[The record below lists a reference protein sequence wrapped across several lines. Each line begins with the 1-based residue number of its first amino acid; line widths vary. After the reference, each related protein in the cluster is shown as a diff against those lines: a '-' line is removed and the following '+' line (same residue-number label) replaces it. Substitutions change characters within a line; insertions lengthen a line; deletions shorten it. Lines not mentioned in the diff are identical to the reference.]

1 MKKRII
7 SLLLMIVMI
16 VSIVPFGTISASAA
30 ASQVTKEQAVQWVM
44 DNCYNRKIGSG
55 ECVALVRAFYAY
67 LGYSVSGN
75 GRDYEKNVMPGW
87 TKIPYQY
94 GVVAQPGDIA
104 VWHATNSEAGK
115 KY

>member
-44 DNCYNRKIGSG
+44 DN
-55 ECVALVRAFYAY
+55 
-67 LGYSVSGN
+67 
-75 GRDYEKNVMPGW
+75 
-87 TKIPYQY
+87 
-94 GVVAQPGDIA
+94 
-104 VWHATNSEAGK
+104 
-115 KY
+115 